1 MAAPTVSS
9 GFFLGGLGQ
18 SSNPIV
24 PMDILMSEEQDHDR
38 ATTKSGD
45 IGPTVSVL
53 IVSYNTREM
62 TLECLRSVV
71 SETPELDYEVLVLDN
86 CSTDGSFEAMID
98 EFGDRPGFT
107 IEHATENLGFAGG
120 NNLLAETARGEYLLL
135 LNPDTVVLDRAI
147 ECLVEFA
154 RSTPENGIWGGRTIF
169 EDGSLN
175 PTNCWGPFT
184 VWSEVCAAFGLR
196 AAFPKSR
203 LFHPRGYGRWKRDS
217 VREVGVV
224 TGCFLLMRLE
234 DWRSFGGFDPEFFM
248 YGEETDL
255 CMRAIKK
262 GLRPVVTPSATIVHH
277 GGASEKV
284 RTDKMVRL
292 FDAQIR
298 LFRRHFSRMG
308 FRVVHVSM
316 NLGVLMRALLMGVVG
331 RIPGKPRKND
341 WAEMWRRREEWSAGA
356 KGTRLSQA
364 P

>member
-154 RSTPENGIWGGRTIF
+154 RSTP
-169 EDGSLN
+169 
-175 PTNCWGPFT
+175 
-184 VWSEVCAAFGLR
+184 
-196 AAFPKSR
+196 
-203 LFHPRGYGRWKRDS
+203 
-217 VREVGVV
+217 
-224 TGCFLLMRLE
+224 
-234 DWRSFGGFDPEFFM
+234 
-248 YGEETDL
+248 
-255 CMRAIKK
+255 
-262 GLRPVVTPSATIVHH
+262 
-277 GGASEKV
+277 
-284 RTDKMVRL
+284 
-292 FDAQIR
+292 
-298 LFRRHFSRMG
+298 
-308 FRVVHVSM
+308 
-316 NLGVLMRALLMGVVG
+316 
-331 RIPGKPRKND
+331 
-341 WAEMWRRREEWSAGA
+341 
-356 KGTRLSQA
+356 
-364 P
+364 